1 MGLELKRA
9 DMEKKP
15 NGLALKFNGV
25 SHDRVHFAPKI
36 SEGVIKAKEY
46 MEKETAEES
55 EKQDVLGV
63 KSTDFDADVSEKG
76 DKSGAQKSS
85 DDRNS
90 SSPSLKAGGAGNA
103 RAHHTV
109 PQPFALATDKRAGGN
124 SSTNSNNVQSPTS
137 MKKSQQNSPST
148 ARKPLQPDNKK
159 HHDEEDSWSVASSTA
174 VSVRTIKSVT
184 VGTAPTF
191 RSAERAA
198 KRKEVFIYIY
208 MTLSYY
214 SKLEEKH
221 RALEKERSQAE
232 ERTKEEQ
239 DAAIRQLR
247 KSMAYKANPV
257 PSFYYEPPPP
267 KVERKKGKW
276 RIPDALV
283 LPLTRPQS
291 PKLNRRKSCS
301 DAVQTSQEEVGKH
314 CARHRHSIGNHKYST
329 ATSTTKAKVQISS
342 QTANGTRKVTDRSK
356 QDHVTIKT
364 VPEKTAELT
373 DADISVHL

>member
-1 MGLELKRA
+1 MGRELKCA

-15 NGLALKFNGV
+15 NGLAVKVNGV
-25 SHDRVHFAPKI
+25 SHDRVHFAPKL

-46 MEKETAEES
+46 AEKETAEES

-63 KSTDFDADVSEKG
+63 KSTNFDADVSDEK
-76 DKSGAQKSS
+76 DEKPEAQKSS

-103 RAHHTV
+103 RIRQTV
-109 PQPFALATDKRAGGN
+109 PQPFALATDKRVGGN
-124 SSTNSNNVQSPTS
+124 ASTNSNNAQSPAT
-137 MKKSQQNSPST
+137 MKNSQQNSPST
-148 ARKPLQPDNKK
+148 ARKPLQPDYKK

-174 VSVRTIKSVT
+174 ASVRTMKSVT

-191 RSAERAA
+191 RSADRAA
-198 KRKEVFIYIY
+198 KRKE
-208 MTLSYY
+208 YY

-239 DAAIRQLR
+239 EAAIRQLR
-247 KSMAYKANPV
+247 KNMAYKANPV

-267 KVERKKGKW
+267 KVERKK
-276 RIPDALV
+276 

-314 CARHRHSIGNHKYST
+314 CARHRHSIGNHKDST
-329 ATSTTKAKVQISS
+329 ATSTAKAKVQISS
-342 QTANGTRKVTDRSK
+342 QTANGIRKVTGRSRLER
-356 QDHVTIKT
+356 VTAEA
-364 VPEKTAELT
+364 VPEKTAEPT
-373 DADISVHL
+373 SADISVQS